1 VYRRIRKADA
11 QIRGQ
16 DPAAYLKSICERIQG
31 GLANAGIVASRMGGQ
46 EIRNWLIRWFNP
58 HPDHLGK
65 TDADL
70 RRFYELVCRPDE
82 PILQDELPLA
92 DGTDFSQ
99 NLFYRQP
106 VSDATQGVW
115 LFDAMPHRVI
125 VVDQLNKAPLTGHF
139 TGETLKGDGLN
150 ALFDRMPEDTLLCIT
165 MVVTPQDML
174 EGHLQQLSKK
184 AVGDTQ
190 ASIHTR
196 EDVATVRRLIGRE
209 HKLYRGSIALFVR
222 GRDHTQL
229 EERCITLSNV
239 LLGAG
244 LVPVEPQNE
253 VGPLNSYLRWLPC
266 NFDPNEK
273 RALEWYTQM
282 MFAQH
287 IANLSP
293 IWGRTTG
300 TGHPGFTLFNR
311 GGAPLTF
318 DPFNKLDRQ
327 MNAHGFIFGPTGS
340 GKSASLTNLI
350 SQMLAMYLPRMF
362 VAEAGNS
369 FGLLADFAKRFGLS
383 VHRVRLAPGSG

>member
-1 VYRRIRKADA
+1 ALMKHHLEGISKPGGLFVDTAVSKLPWRGQQRRVRMVVYRRIRKADA

-82 PILQDELPLA
+82 PILQDDLPLA

-184 AVGDTQ
+184 AVGDNQ

-196 EDVATVRRLIGRE
+196 
-209 HKLYRGSIALFVR
+209 
-222 GRDHTQL
+222 
-229 EERCITLSNV
+229 
-239 LLGAG
+239 
-244 LVPVEPQNE
+244 
-253 VGPLNSYLRWLPC
+253 
-266 NFDPNEK
+266 
-273 RALEWYTQM
+273 
-282 MFAQH
+282 
-287 IANLSP
+287 
-293 IWGRTTG
+293 
-300 TGHPGFTLFNR
+300 
-311 GGAPLTF
+311 
-318 DPFNKLDRQ
+318 
-327 MNAHGFIFGPTGS
+327 
-340 GKSASLTNLI
+340 
-350 SQMLAMYLPRMF
+350 
-362 VAEAGNS
+362 
-369 FGLLADFAKRFGLS
+369 
-383 VHRVRLAPGSG
+383 